1 MRAFSVGTFL
11 VIAASGLT
19 PVRAQEGTTSE
30 KLELI
35 PSQPSPAQT
44 TVTPAPLP
52 LIPEQPELSKRP
64 KSSTTE
70 IKKERKSSTEAASD
84 ALQQRIRFRQA
95 KTRAGNDPAVR
106 AEWDRAN

>member
-1 MRAFSVGTFL
+1 MRPFFVRTVL
-11 VIAASGLT
+11 VIAASALP
-19 PVRAQEGTTSE
+19 PVCAQNGTTSE

-35 PSQPSPAQT
+35 PAQPSPSQT

-64 KSSTTE
+64 KSATGE

-95 KTRAGNDPAVR
+95 KTRAANDPAV
-106 AEWDRAN
+106 